1 MKPDFA
7 KAAREISEKTNDMVF
22 ANIDC
27 GATTENGAVC
37 EANAIKSYPTFF
49 LFTDDEN
56 SANLDDRY
64 AKKEKY

>member
-27 GATTENGAVC
+27 GATTENEAVC
-37 EANAIKSYPTFF
+37 EANEIKSYPTFF
-49 LFTDDEN
+49 LFT
-56 SANLDDRY
+56 
-64 AKKEKY
+64 